1 MSNTK
6 KAPASRPSLNRKVT
20 RTSRAA
26 RKKAL
31 NEKVSIRVDGTV
43 YTLRIGDMTA
53 LDDHA
58 LRTQYGMP
66 FEAMA
71 HAMATGDRSLD
82 LMAAVIWMARRTNG
96 EDLLTYAEVASEIG
110 FDVDI
115 SDVSDDEADEEAPPE
130 A

>member
-1 MSNTK
+1 MSNT
-6 KAPASRPSLNRKVT
+6 KAPASRPKLTRKT
-20 RTSRAA
+20 TPASERA

-31 NEKVSIRVDGTV
+31 NEKLSIRLNGTV
-43 YTLRIGDMTA
+43 YSLRVGDMTA

-71 HAMATGDRSLD
+71 QAMAAGDRSLD
-82 LMAAVIWMARRTNG
+82 LMAAIIWMARKTNG
-96 EDLLTYAEVASEIG
+96 EELLSYAEVAAGIG
-110 FDVDI
+110 FDADI
-115 SDVSDDEADEEAPPE
+115 RDADEEEESDAPE

>member
-6 KAPASRPSLNRKVT
+6 KAPATRPSLNRKVT
-20 RTSRAA
+20 RSSQAA

-31 NEKVSIRVDGTV
+31 NEKLAIRVDGTV
-43 YTLRIGDMTA
+43 YTLRVGDMTA

-66 FEAMA
+66 FEGMVQAMA
-71 HAMATGDRSLD
+71 AGDRALD
-82 LMAAVIWMARRTNG
+82 LMAAIIWMARRTNG
-96 EDLLTYAEVASEIG
+96 EELLTYAEVAAEIG

-115 SDVSDDEADEEAPPE
+115 SDVAEDEAKAEAPPE

>member
-6 KAPASRPSLNRKVT
+6 KAPATRPSLNRKVT
-20 RTSRAA
+20 ASSKAA

-31 NEKVSIRVDGTV
+31 SEKVSIRVDGTV
-43 YTLRIGDMTA
+43 YTLRIGDMNA

-66 FEAMA
+66 FEAIA

-82 LMAAVIWMARRTNG
+82 LIAALIWMARRTNG
-96 EDLLTYAEVASEIG
+96 EDLLTYAEVANEIG

>member
-6 KAPASRPSLNRKVT
+6 AAASRPSHTRKVT
-20 RTSRAA
+20 RSTKAA

-31 NEKVSIRVDGTV
+31 NEKLSIRVDGTV

-96 EDLLTYAEVASEIG
+96 EDLLTYAEVAAEIG

-115 SDVSDDEADEEAPPE
+115 SDVTDDDADEEAPPE